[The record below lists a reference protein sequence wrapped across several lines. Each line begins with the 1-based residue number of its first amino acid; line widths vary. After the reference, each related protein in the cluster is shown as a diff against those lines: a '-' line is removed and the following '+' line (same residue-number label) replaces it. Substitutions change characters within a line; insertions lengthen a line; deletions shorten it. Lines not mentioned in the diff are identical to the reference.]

1 MPLYLKASTPVD
13 GWTRIIRKI
22 MERGMLRQDERGIE
36 TRWCDN
42 VLIHVADPY
51 TDRVSPKYPFSERV
65 LREKYATQLLNPDRM
80 DFQYT
85 YGERLNAWGSEMID
99 QLDYVVRKLKETPNT
114 RRAVASTWDPRK
126 DTKVD
131 EVPCLNHFV
140 FMEREGLLDLS
151 VTIRSNDMY
160 GAWLAN
166 VYALAELLSSISE
179 RTGIRRG
186 TITTF
191 SVNAHVYSHDWD
203 KAHEVYRS

>member
-22 MERGMLRQDERGIE
+22 MESGMLRQDERGIE

-51 TDRVSPKYPFSERV
+51 TDRVSSKYPFSERV

-140 FMEREGLLDLS
+140 FMERERLLDLS

-166 VYALAELLSSISE
+166 VYALAELLSNISE

-203 KAHEVYRS
+203 KAHEVYSS